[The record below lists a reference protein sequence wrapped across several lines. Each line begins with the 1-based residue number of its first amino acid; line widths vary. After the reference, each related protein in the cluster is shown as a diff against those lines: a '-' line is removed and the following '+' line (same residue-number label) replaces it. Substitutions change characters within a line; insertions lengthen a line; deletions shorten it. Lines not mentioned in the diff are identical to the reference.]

1 MRLALS
7 EIAAFVDVFKHSLT
21 SVDSLIQGKARDNA
35 SSDVNTPAT
44 IVARDCCYI
53 WLKDNELLGMGM
65 RATGFELVFDPHL
78 SATGPGS

>member
-1 MRLALS
+1 M
-7 EIAAFVDVFKHSLT
+7 
-21 SVDSLIQGKARDNA
+21 SVESLIEGKASDKA
-35 SSDVNTPAT
+35 SSDVNTPAP

-53 WLKDNELLGMGM
+53 WLKDHELLGMGM